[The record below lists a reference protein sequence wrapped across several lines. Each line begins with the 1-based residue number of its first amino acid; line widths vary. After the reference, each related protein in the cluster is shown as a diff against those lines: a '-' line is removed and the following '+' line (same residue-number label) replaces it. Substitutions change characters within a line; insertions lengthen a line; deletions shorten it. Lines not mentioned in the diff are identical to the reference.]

1 MTRVACSGGAT
12 GEWCAPEHPSLCPA
26 RCELEVEYGADPAP
40 SDVEADGWRFD
51 ATFAVVN
58 QRPSATGEDGDA
70 ALRSWQMSWTFD
82 PAEGIASDAH
92 GGWMTALR
100 GDETSLPAAV
110 LISPGTGGRPA
121 RVVNAFGDAGVIPAG
136 GGRGVFA
143 FSGVALDRPPP
154 PARVSSVTLNG
165 APCEPLRGR
174 AHLEADAEDPH
185 PRDVVPC
192 ASPARRLFRYC
203 CGPPLPAPPPPPAT
217 SSRAPST
224 IPTRAPLSP
233 PSPGTSPPPTPPPT
247 PPSLPAIAR
256 SSSRS
261 LFDPATTRF
270 ALVAAAAILV
280 VALAAFF
287 ADATRRRRWWGRAR
301 SLPTIA
307 SEVGR
312 SPTRKTTLLLPGQVP
327 ARDDD
332 DVEGVVLRGARGAGW
347 VSVSTAGYGFETIA
361 EASIVDA
368 NANVDANVDAN
379 AARANV
385 EPEEADEVNVGDA
398 RASHLR
404 LGELLGEGAYGTV
417 HRATWHGPTFAA
429 PVDVAVKTLRAAAT
443 PTRREARTFAREVA
457 VLRRLDHPG
466 VVRLLGA
473 SLAPHRAFILQEL
486 VPGGSLHDFIHG
498 KPRGHPRDGRR
509 LTRDESARVCGE
521 VASAMAYLARRGVV
535 HRDLK
540 SQNVL
545 LTSTR
550 PDGPRGAKVAD
561 FGIAKSLAHA
571 TGGGEGWTVGGTAGG
586 GCAGTPA
593 WMAPELFRG
602 VPEGGAG
609 EASDVYS
616 FGVVLWECMTGKM
629 PWEDAASHVQIV
641 FAVAVEG
648 RRPPLPEEEDD
659 EAGGGL
665 RGLVARCWG
674 EEPRSRPTFAEIDAR
689 LEEMRRRFA
698 SAGR

>member
-1 MTRVACSGGAT
+1 MTRVACSGDAM
-12 GEWCAPEHPSLCPA
+12 GEWCAPEHPNLCPA
-26 RCELEVEYGADPAP
+26 RCELEVEYGADSAP
-40 SDVEADGWRFD
+40 SDVESDGWRFD

-58 QRPSATGEDGDA
+58 QRPWATGEDDA

-82 PAEGIASDAH
+82 PAEGIAPDAR

-100 GDETSLPAAV
+100 GDDTSGPAAV

-143 FSGVALDRPPP
+143 FSGVALDRPRT
-154 PARVSSVTLNG
+154 PARVSSVTLDG
-165 APCEPLRGR
+165 APCEPLRDR
-174 AHLEADAEDPH
+174 AHLEADAEDPREN
-185 PRDVVPC
+185 PRDAFSC

-203 CGPPLPAPPPPPAT
+203 CGPPLFAPPPIPAT
-217 SSRAPST
+217 ASSSVPST
-224 IPTRAPLSP
+224 ISTPAPLSP
-233 PSPGTSPPPTPPPT
+233 PSSRTSPPRTATSTPTPLS
-247 PPSLPAIAR
+247 PPSLPVLAR
-256 SSSRS
+256 ASSKSPS
-261 LFDPATTRF
+261 HPATTRF
-270 ALVAAAAILV
+270 AIVLAVVLAVAL
-280 VALAAFF
+280 ALAAFL

-301 SLPTIA
+301 CIPTT
-307 SEVGR
+307 R
-312 SPTRKTTLLLPGQVP
+312 RKTTRMLPGQVS
-327 ARDDD
+327 ARDEEDA
-332 DVEGVVLRGARGAGW
+332 EGVVLRGARAPGW
-347 VSVSTAGYGFETIA
+347 VSPSTAGCVFATVA
-361 EASIVDA
+361 EAS
-368 NANVDANVDAN
+368 NAEAEAESRRVAEAEG
-379 AARANV
+379 RADGLV
-385 EPEEADEVNVGDA
+385 RE
-398 RASHLR
+398 SHLR
-404 LGELLGEGAYGTV
+404 VGELLGEGAYGTV
-417 HRATWHGPTFAA
+417 HRATWHEPTFAA
-429 PVDVAVKTLRAAAT
+429 PLEVAVKTLRASAT
-443 PTRREARTFAREVA
+443 PTRRETRTFAREAA

-498 KPRGHPRDGRR
+498 KPRGHPRGGRR

-602 VPEGGAG
+602 TTEGGAG

-629 PWEDAASHVQIV
+629 PWEDSVSHVQIV

-648 RRPPLPEEEDD
+648 RRPPLPEEDD
-659 EAGGGL
+659 EDETGGGL
-665 RGLVARCWG
+665 RGLVVRCWG
-674 EEPRSRPTFAEIDAR
+674 EEPRSRPTFAEIDAQ

-698 SAGR
+698 SA